1 MGATAVPRTTTSRL
15 PRLPRPYTVPLVT
28 TLSTAAPASSSVGF
42 DALAGRATAEGTAR
56 LARRFTTRRGADFYR
71 PIADGVVASA
81 VGLGTYLGDCDAGED
96 GRYERAARLAIS
108 LGVNALDTAI
118 NYRCQRSERALGRAV
133 RAAVVEGA
141 ARRDELVVCT
151 KGGFVAPDGAPPA
164 TREAYD
170 AYLTRE
176 FFDAGVMGRE
186 DVVAGGHCLTPGY
199 LRHQVAASR
208 ANLGLGTIDLYYLH
222 NPEQQLETMPREQF
236 VDVMRSAFEEL
247 EAQCA
252 SGDIAAYGCATWQGL
267 RVLPASRHHLS
278 LEALVGLA
286 REVAGDAHHFR
297 AVQLPLNLGMTEAV
311 RQPTQTLDGRAVS
324 LLEAAAAL
332 GLSVVASASLMQ
344 AQLARGLPLPL
355 RDAFPGLDTDAQR
368 AIAFVAGLP
377 GVATALVGMRREEHV
392 RENVA
397 VFDTGRSGSGGL
409 PNG

>member
-1 MGATAVPRTTTSRL
+1 
-15 PRLPRPYTVPLVT
+15 
-28 TLSTAAPASSSVGF
+28 VGD

-56 LARRFTTRRGADFYR
+56 FARRFARRRGADFYR

-81 VGLGTYLGDCDAGED
+81 VGLGTYLGECDAAED
-96 GRYERAARLAIS
+96 GRYERAVRLGIS
-108 LGVNALDTAI
+108 LGINALDTAI

-133 RAAVVEGA
+133 RTAVAEGA

-151 KGGFVAPDGAPPA
+151 KGGFIAPDGAPPA
-164 TREAYD
+164 TREEYD

-176 FFDAGVMGRE
+176 FYDQTVMRPE

-199 LRHQVAASR
+199 LRHQIAASR

-222 NPEQQLETMPREQF
+222 NPEQQLESMPRERF
-236 VDVMRSAFEEL
+236 DDVMRAAFEEL
-247 EAQCA
+247 EAHCA

-267 RVLPASRHHLS
+267 RVLPGSRHHLS
-278 LEALVGLA
+278 LEALVAMA

-324 LLEAAAAL
+324 MLEAAAAL